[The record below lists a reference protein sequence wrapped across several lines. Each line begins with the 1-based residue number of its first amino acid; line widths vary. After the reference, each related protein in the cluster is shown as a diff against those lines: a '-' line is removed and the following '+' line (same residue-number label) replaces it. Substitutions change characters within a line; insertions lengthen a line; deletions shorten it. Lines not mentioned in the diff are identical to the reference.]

1 MVELVSFSDYIF
13 GYLSGRYIIPNDIS
27 NNDISKNN
35 NYNLIYKLNDKHF
48 IKANHKELFIE
59 HIEVKTDV
67 IKHPITNEKLKDI
80 LDKEKIEI
88 NLDNCED
95 KNKIKHNYKYELL
108 SAFDFV
114 IGFLDSIGIIYNVK
128 ECQKSNCKTIII
140 NFQYYDSYYK
150 DCCEDKYKYPEAKH
164 VYYFDEKGR
173 CTSIVETNPNDSYS
187 YYSYTFSNIPGNSM
201 TDINE
206 LYERLLIK
214 NRCYYDRVIKK

>member
-13 GYLSGRYIIPNDIS
+13 GYLSGRYIIP
-27 NNDISKNN
+27 NDISKNN

-80 LDKEKIEI
+80 LDNEKIEI

-114 IGFLDSIGIIYNVK
+114 IGFLDSIGIFYNVK
-128 ECQKSNCKTIII
+128 ECQKSDCKTIII
-140 NFQYYDSYYK
+140 NFKYYDSYYK
-150 DCCEDKYKYPEAKH
+150 YSCEDKYKYPEAKH
-164 VYYFDEKGR
+164 VYYFDEQRR
-173 CTSIVETNPNDSYS
+173 CTSIVETNPNDSYV

-201 TDINE
+201 TNINE
-206 LYERLLIK
+206 LCERLYMR
-214 NRCYYDRVIKK
+214 NHRCYKKIIHQNKM